1 MGTHFKGTK
10 QEINALNVYIK
21 LMRAAESVS
30 SRVHAHTVAKGLTL
44 SQFSILEALFHL
56 GPLCQREIGDKLLKS
71 GGNITLVVDN
81 LEKQGLVKRERSE
94 TDRRY
99 FTIHLTKDGRAV
111 IEKLFP
117 KHVEAIV
124 EELGVLNEGELAE
137 LERMLKI
144 VGKKEKVL
152 NQD

>member
-1 MGTHFKGTK
+1 MGTHHKGTK
-10 QEINALNVYIK
+10 KEINALNAYIK
-21 LMRAAESVS
+21 LMRAAESIS
-30 SRVHAHTVAKGLTL
+30 ARVHSHLEKELTF
-44 SQFSILEALFHL
+44 SQFSILEALYHL
-56 GPLCQREIGDKLLKS
+56 GPLCQRAIADKLLKS

-99 FTIHLTKDGRAV
+99 FTIHLTKPGKAL

-124 EELGVLNEGELAE
+124 KEICVLNEDELAS
-137 LERMLKI
+137 LEKMLKTI
-144 VGKKEKVL
+144 GLRPGLK
-152 NQD
+152 D